1 MIGLKHRIEVNLFK
15 FFGTQVS
22 KEHNRMN
29 GEEDKETRRLGIKYK
44 TGK

>member
-1 MIGLKHRIEVNLFK
+1 MTPVNS
-15 FFGTQVS
+15 GTQVS

-29 GEEDKETRRLGIKYK
+29 GEENKGTRRLGVIQK